1 VSVLEVTLIT
11 GRSLGQGTRLENKFS
26 DEYLNS
32 AAVVELDA
40 EDLEKLGI
48 AEGSSVKV
56 ETPYGSVVVRAVR
69 SRRRHPGVA
78 FIPMGP
84 WASVV
89 VDPKTYGSGMPTLKG
104 LKAKIAPST
113 EAPLSLRELIQEV
126 LGVRIPR
133 IPRSEAEPTGGD
145 DRVIEDVACTFCGCV
160 CDDLVVEVKG
170 GRISRVR
177 RACALGES
185 KLKHYLEN
193 RILKPY
199 IRKDGEFVEVSLA
212 EAVKRAAEILANAK
226 YPLLYGWSSTSA
238 EAIKVGLELAEYVGG
253 VFDNTS
259 VLCHGPT
266 VQAVQEAGFVAA
278 TLGQVRN
285 YADLIIYWGCNPLNA
300 HPRHLA
306 RYSALAPG
314 IYVKGRKDRRVVVID
329 VRETDTAR
337 VADLFIRVE
346 PGRDYELATALRAL
360 VKGFDIEASK
370 VAGVDREVIE
380 KLYEMMITAR
390 FGVIFYGMGLT
401 MTEGKG
407 RNIEAVIRLT
417 QELNEWTKF
426 VAIPM
431 RGHYNV
437 VGANMVS
444 AWSTGYAYA
453 VDFRRGYPRY
463 NPGET
468 SATDLLERGDVDA
481 ALIVASDP
489 IAHFPA
495 KAARNLASIP
505 VITLDP
511 KWSAT
516 ALISEVVIPTAMAGI
531 ECEGT
536 AYRMD
541 KVPIRLKKL
550 VDPPP
555 GVLPDEGVLR
565 MILEEV
571 KRIR

>member
-1 VSVLEVTLIT
+1 MSVLEVTLIT
-11 GRSLGQGTRLENKFS
+11 GRSLGQGVQLENKLS
-26 DEYLNS
+26 NEYLDS
-32 AAVVELDA
+32 AAVIELDA
-40 EDLEKLGI
+40 EDLERLGI
-48 AEGSSVKV
+48 AEGSNVKV
-56 ETPYGSVVVRAVR
+56 ETPHGSVVVKAVR
-69 SRRRHPGVA
+69 SKRRHPGVA

-89 VDPKTYGSGMPTLKG
+89 VDPNTYGSGMPTLKG
-104 LKAKIAPST
+104 LKAKITPST
-113 EAPLSLRELIQEV
+113 EVPLSLRELIQTV
-126 LGVRIPR
+126 LGVRIPE
-133 IPRSEAEPTGGD
+133 IPRSETEPRGGD
-145 DRVIEDVACTFCGCV
+145 DRVIEDVACTFCGCL
-160 CDDLVVEVKG
+160 CDDLIVEITG
-170 GRISRVR
+170 GKITRVR

-199 IRKDGEFVEVSLA
+199 IRKNGEFVEVSLA

-314 IYVKGRKDRRVVVID
+314 IYVKGRKDRKVVVID

-360 VKGFDIEASK
+360 VKGFDVEASK
-370 VAGVDREVIE
+370 VAGVDKEVLE
-380 KLYEMMITAR
+380 KLYQMMITAR

-407 RNIEAVIRLT
+407 RNIEAIIRLA

-516 ALISEVVIPTAMAGI
+516 ALISEVIIPTAMAGV

-555 GVLPDEGVLR
+555 GVLPDEEVLR

-571 KRIR
+571 KKIR